1 MGLIGGSCLF
11 QNQGN
16 YLHEIL
22 KFSNFLFQVTINRY
36 CSLMCLITT
45 NYFQFFIV
53 YKFTPYTF
61 WFTYNYIMVIRA
73 AF

>member
-16 YLHEIL
+16 YLHEIVKL
-22 KFSNFLFQVTINRY
+22 CNFLFQITINY
-36 CSLMCLITT
+36 DSLMCLITT

-53 YKFTPYTF
+53 CKFTPYTF
-61 WFTYNYIMVIRA
+61 WFTYDYIMVIRA